1 MKVTMVYHILVASYT
16 ESVFTLAFDPV
27 ASSLEIISSLKVG
40 HRPSWI
46 TSHPGDSFI
55 VFAGLEQTEGR
66 VVVLKYDER
75 GQGKVL
81 GSFSSGG
88 RDPASLLATKDT
100 LFVGNYSSGTVLA
113 APLSTQSPFLHQ
125 STPAVV
131 QLRGKGPNK
140 ERQEA
145 SHPHQVVLIPER
157 EELLVPDLGADKTWR
172 FIKDDK
178 GAWSPAGHVDYKPG
192 SGPRHVIFH
201 DGNMYTLLE
210 LTSQLVTHR
219 LPSLPSSPTT
229 LSTVATLSKPPQPLG
244 DMLAAELLLYPS
256 PKPYLYVSNR
266 NDPSPLGDSIAI
278 FSLAN
283 PKVPQLV
290 NEVRTGLRHAR
301 GMQIDPH
308 GKWLIAGGV
317 HGGGVKIY
325 ERDNAGQTLKE
336 AAKNDS
342 VQSPTGF
349 LWL

>member
-1 MKVTMVYHILVASYT
+1 M
-16 ESVFTLAFDPV
+16 
-27 ASSLEIISSLKVG
+27 
-40 HRPSWI
+40 
-46 TSHPGDSFI
+46 
-55 VFAGLEQTEGR
+55 
-66 VVVLKYDER
+66 
-75 GQGKVL
+75 
-81 GSFSSGG
+81 
-88 RDPASLLATKDT
+88 
-100 LFVGNYSSGTVLA
+100 
-113 APLSTQSPFLHQ
+113 
-125 STPAVV
+125 
-131 QLRGKGPNK
+131 
-140 ERQEA
+140 
-145 SHPHQVVLIPER
+145 
-157 EELLVPDLGADKTWR
+157 PDLGADKTWR

-201 DGNMYTLLE
+201 GVFNSLFIPVSILARGYPDGCADGNMYTLLE